1 VNPVITQLG
10 VVSGNT
16 GCSGTSTSCCAPYK
30 CSTELDSSDDSVRSA
45 QYEAKVD
52 GSDAFSP
59 AVNVAIVDACCILP
73 VTDITG
79 LVCNDAA
86 NPGYDP
92 NFPSFPQYCKRE
104 DTPAGT
110 TAVSDDSIVDIYDA
124 NQITAGETIF
134 NQAVLN
140 QLACLCCSG
149 HVFVSS
155 SSSTGTGILLNEG
168 RTFTSVV
175 TCNLP
180 AAYPSYEFVAPWVEW
195 VTLGAGV
202 CP

>member
-1 VNPVITQLG
+1 MNPVITQLG

-86 NPGYDP
+86 NPEYEAG
-92 NFPSFPQYCKRE
+92 FPMYPQYCKRVDGPTSSTQLSE
-104 DTPAGT
+104 KT
-110 TAVSDDSIVDIYDA
+110 IVDIYADTQDNA
-124 NQITAGETIF
+124 VETLF
-134 NQAVLN
+134 NQGVLD

-155 SSSTGTGILLNEG
+155 SSSAAPDSNEPLLG

-180 AAYPSYEFVAPWVEW
+180 ASYPVLTPWGDYL
-195 VTLGAGV
+195 TLGAGV
-202 CP
+202 CT

>member
-1 VNPVITQLG
+1 MNPVITQLG

-86 NPGYDP
+86 NPEYDP
-92 NFPSFPQYCKRE
+92 NFPSFPQYCKR
-104 DTPAGT
+104 DRY
-110 TAVSDDSIVDIYDA
+110 SSWDDSGFRRFDCRYLRR
-124 NQITAGETIF
+124 NSRY
-134 NQAVLN
+134 
-140 QLACLCCSG
+140 C
-149 HVFVSS
+149 
-155 SSSTGTGILLNEG
+155 
-168 RTFTSVV
+168 
-175 TCNLP
+175 
-180 AAYPSYEFVAPWVEW
+180 
-195 VTLGAGV
+195 
-202 CP
+202 